1 MTAIPPTSVPGQLIP
16 ATLSLRLVNLELILT
31 SNTPSIDQSLQTRP
45 TVEGILLRN
54 RQVSLPDAK
63 FKIC

>member
-16 ATLSLRLVNLELILT
+16 ATPSLRLVNLELILT
-31 SNTPSIDQSLQTRP
+31 GNTPSIDQSLQTRP